1 MNTDTNAN
9 RSPYSPFVPVLL
21 MGVALVGWLGF
32 QTVQLVAERNQ
43 LSAQTTAMAPTL
55 ENAAKLRTQ
64 GDALV
69 NATQALASQGNPN
82 AQRMVAELQRR
93 GITIKPQAK

>member
-1 MNTDTNAN
+1 MNALTNATH
-9 RSPYSPFVPVLL
+9 RPYSPFIPLLL
-21 MGVALVGWLGF
+21 MGVALVGWLSF

-43 LSAQTTAMAPTL
+43 LSAQSTAMVPTL
-55 ENAAKLRTQ
+55 ENAAKLRAQ

-69 NATQALASQGNPN
+69 KATQALAGQGNPN

-93 GITIKPQAK
+93 GITIKAQEK